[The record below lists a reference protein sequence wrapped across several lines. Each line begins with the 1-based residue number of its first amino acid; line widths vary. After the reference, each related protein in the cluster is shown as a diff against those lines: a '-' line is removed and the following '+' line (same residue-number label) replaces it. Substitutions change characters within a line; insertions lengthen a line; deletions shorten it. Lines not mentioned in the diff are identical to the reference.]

1 MTTSATATKT
11 TVTAVLP
18 DGTTDSMTTKKNPT
32 HAVAIFVSA
41 ESIIA
46 EARKY
51 IAEQEDF
58 LACGSRTQEEFD
70 QNVARSEAEIAAA
83 ADRWSVLSW
92 CGRHDLAVKALD
104 SAAKWAGRSNL
115 KIVEVT
121 N

>member
-18 DGTTDSMTTKKNPT
+18 DGTTATRKTARVYT

-46 EARKY
+46 QARKY

-70 QNVARSEAEIAAA
+70 QNVAHSEEQIAAA